1 MRYVSDS
8 RKSKKEK
15 GKNPALPKPTPSR
28 AKHPVPPPIPEVSER
43 EGVKV
48 SISSAVRSAQV
59 GAKPPKKSKEPRQP
73 IDPEQISTIAIRV
86 LICFAVV
93 AAISGVMFLVYF
105 FASQNSSLQ
114 DPIENFEGYP
124 ALVGGININ
133 EPPTS
138 VASLSP
144 LLTELTTTLPITNP
158 LTSVSEHCS
167 NPDGMPTIGTP
178 LLPDIDKI
186 IELDPEY
193 LITLTPLT
201 LRQKI
206 ELEQTGTKV
215 LEFEMPTTVSGFS
228 DLASELATLY
238 LGKDEGA
245 AVGSGI
251 YGRFSDSLALYSTA
265 VNNVTQDR
273 PNFVLMLDISGF
285 SATSDT
291 IEAQIFSSILGQPAV
306 TGESYGTTLEQVID
320 SDPEVLIL
328 PNTITMQDLA
338 GTGLDTGTAAQNSN
352 IYFIDMTN
360 LEKYKPALLFDLARI
375 ANSVY
380 PELELGD

>member
-8 RKSKKEK
+8 RKGKKDRDK
-15 GKNPALPKPTPSR
+15 KPTVPITRPGR
-28 AKHPVPPPIPEVSER
+28 AKHPEPSPKTEVTER
-43 EGVKV
+43 DGVRV
-48 SISSAVRSAQV
+48 SISSAVKSTQMDTATP
-59 GAKPPKKSKEPRQP
+59 KPPKEPL
-73 IDPEQISTIAIRV
+73 DNEALTAIAIKV
-86 LICFAVV
+86 LIGLAV
-93 AAISGVMFLVYF
+93 AIGIAGVMFLVYF
-105 FASQNSSLQ
+105 FASRNTGAQQSS
-114 DPIENFEGYP
+114 EAFEGYP
-124 ALVGGININ
+124 ALVGGINID
-133 EPPTS
+133 EPPLS

-144 LLTELTTTLPITNP
+144 MLTELTATLPLTNP
-158 LTSVSEHCS
+158 LTSVSEHCD
-167 NPDGMPTIGTP
+167 NPDELPTIGTP

-215 LEFEMPTTVSGFS
+215 VEFEMPTTVSGFS

-238 LGKDEGA
+238 LGKDKGA

-251 YGRFSDSLALYSTA
+251 YGRFADSLALYSTA
-265 VNNVTQDR
+265 VNKVADDR
-273 PNFVLMLDISGF
+273 PRFALILDISGF

-291 IEAQIFSSILGQPAV
+291 IEAQIFSSILGQPSV
-306 TGESYGTTLEQVID
+306 TGEGYATTLEQVAD

-328 PNTITMQDLA
+328 PNTITMQDIA

-352 IYFIDMTN
+352 IYFIDISN

-375 ANSVY
+375 ATSVY
-380 PELELGD
+380 PDLELED